1 VAEPTAT
8 DIVLEDAALRYG
20 PDSPWALDGLT
31 MSIPAARRVAL
42 VGPSGAG
49 KSSVVNTLLRFWAL
63 EGGEARL
70 GGTSL
75 ERLRQ
80 ETPRRMIAWVAQDTH
95 LFNTTIRGNIAFA
108 RPEATESEITS
119 AARAAQLGDWI
130 DSLPDGLDTKV
141 GEQGA
146 QLSGGQRQRLA
157 LARALLART
166 PILVL
171 DEPTSGLDE
180 ATAERL
186 LNDVIS
192 TTAGKSILYVTH
204 RLDELSA
211 FDEVDVI
218 KDGRVVSRSAP

>member
-1 VAEPTAT
+1 
-8 DIVLEDAALRYG
+8 
-20 PDSPWALDGLT
+20 
-31 MSIPAARRVAL
+31 M
-42 VGPSGAG
+42 
-49 KSSVVNTLLRFWAL
+49 
-63 EGGEARL
+63 L

-75 ERLRQ
+75 EALSQ
-80 ETPRRMIAWVAQDTH
+80 KTPRHMIAWVAPGHPLCSTPPSAP
-95 LFNTTIRGNIAFA
+95 TSPSPGPRRA
-108 RPEATESEITS
+108 RPRSTKPPGRHSS
-119 AARAAQLGDWI
+119 ADWI

-180 ATAERL
+180 ATAAKL
-186 LNDVIS
+186 VHDVIA
-192 TTAGKSILYVTH
+192 TTTGKSILYVTH

-211 FDEVDVI
+211 FDDVVVI
-218 KDGRVVSRSAP
+218 EDGRQVSQATN